1 MQLENLK
8 RAREQSAQIALP
20 ISDQELIER
29 YEAVFTAAVNDVLRE
44 MGYLYQTLPSAIQGL
59 TMDMRVAGIAFTIK
73 GSKNLRIEDEMPER
87 AKMLDAIAPYS
98 VCVWDTSGDDESAQ
112 WGEIMTMASMSRGC
126 RGAIV
131 DGGVRAVDRILK
143 LGFPV
148 FARYRSSNGMLGR
161 FRMIGYQMP
170 IQIGGVNIAPGD
182 VILADIDGAIVVPRA
197 LAMEVLEKAEAI
209 RDNEVEI
216 KKMVLSGLKATEIVE
231 RGGYF

>member
-1 MQLENLK
+1 
-8 RAREQSAQIALP
+8 
-20 ISDQELIER
+20 
-29 YEAVFTAAVNDVLRE
+29 
-44 MGYLYQTLPSAIQGL
+44 
-59 TMDMRVAGIAFTIK
+59 
-73 GSKNLRIEDEMPER
+73 
-87 AKMLDAIAPYS
+87 
-98 VCVWDTSGDDESAQ
+98 
-112 WGEIMTMASMSRGC
+112 
-126 RGAIV
+126 
-131 DGGVRAVDRILK
+131 
-143 LGFPV
+143 
-148 FARYRSSNGMLGR
+148 MLGR